1 MAVLG
6 LVVGSFLN
14 VVIYRVPRGESL
26 LRPGSRCP
34 SCGTPIKPWHN
45 VPVVSWLLLR
55 GRCSACGQRIAVWY
69 PLVEVAT
76 SLLFVAVTLRLSD
89 LDLLSALPAYLY
101 FAAIGVALTVIDL
114 QVRRL
119 PNAIVL
125 PSYPVVAVLLAVSA
139 AVEGDWWA
147 FVRALIGGAILF
159 AFFFAL
165 AYFYP
170 AGMGFGDVKLAG
182 IVGGVLA
189 YLSWSALVIGAFAG
203 FLIGAVAGLTLMAIK
218 RAGRKTAIPFGPS
231 MIAGAF
237 VGILRRRPDRPVLYG
252 HSARRVTTAAR
263 SS

>member
-1 MAVLG
+1 VLVVAMAVLG

-14 VVIYRVPRGESL
+14 VVTYRVPRAESL

-34 SCGTPIKPWHN
+34 SCGTPIRPWDN
-45 VPVVSWLLLR
+45 VPVVSWIVLR
-55 GRCSACGQRIAVWY
+55 GRCSACGRRIAVWY
-69 PLVEVAT
+69 PLVELAT
-76 SLLFVAVTLRLSD
+76 SLLFVAVTLRLSS

-101 FAAIGVALTVIDL
+101 FAAIGVALTVTDL

-147 FVRALIGGAILF
+147 FVRALLGGAVLF

-170 AGMGFGDVKLAG
+170 AGMGFGDVKLAA
-182 IVGGVLA
+182 IVGGVLG
-189 YLSWSALVIGAFAG
+189 YLSWSALLIGAFAG
-203 FLIGAVAGLTLMAIK
+203 FLIGAVAGLTLIAIK

-231 MIAGAF
+231 MIVGALVAIF
-237 VGILRRRPDRPVLYG
+237 VAEPITQFYVDTLLGGY
-252 HSARRVTTAAR
+252 
-263 SS
+263 

>member
-1 MAVLG
+1 MLVVAMAVLG

-34 SCGTPIKPWHN
+34 TCGTPIKPLHN
-45 VPVVSWLLLR
+45 IPVVSWVVLH
-55 GRCSACGQRIAVWY
+55 GRCSACGRPIAVWY
-69 PLVEVAT
+69 PLVELAT
-76 SLLFVAVTLRLSD
+76 SLLFVAVTLRLSN

-101 FAAIGVALTVIDL
+101 FAAIGLALTVIDL

-125 PSYPVVAVLLAVSA
+125 PSYPVLAVLIAVSA

-147 FVRALIGGAILF
+147 FVRALIGGAVLF
-159 AFFFAL
+159 GFFFAL
-165 AYFYP
+165 AYFY
-170 AGMGFGDVKLAG
+170 ADGMGFGDVKLAG
-182 IVGGVLA
+182 IVGGMLA

-203 FLIGAVAGLTLMAIK
+203 FLIGAVAGLTLMALK

-231 MIAGAF
+231 MIAGAL
-237 VGILRRRPDRPVLYG
+237 VG
-252 HSARRVTTAAR
+252 TFAADPL
-263 SS
+263 SQFYVDTLLGG

>member
-34 SCGTPIKPWHN
+34 SCGTPIRPSHN
-45 VPVVSWLLLR
+45 IPVVSWVVLR
-55 GRCSACGQRIAVWY
+55 GRCFACRRPIAVWY
-69 PLVEVAT
+69 PLVELAT

-101 FAAIGVALTVIDL
+101 FVAIGVALTAIDL
-114 QVRRL
+114 QARRL

-125 PSYPVVAVLLAVSA
+125 PSYPVVAVLLAASA
-139 AVEGDWWA
+139 TIGGNWWA
-147 FVRALIGGAILF
+147 FVRALLGGAVLF

-165 AYFYP
+165 AFFYP
-170 AGMGFGDVKLAG
+170 AGMGLGDVKLAG

-189 YLSWSALVIGAFAG
+189 YLSWSALVIGAFVG
-203 FLIGAVAGLTLMAIK
+203 FLIGAVAGLTLMAI
-218 RAGRKTAIPFGPS
+218 RRVGRKTPIPFGPS
-231 MIAGAF
+231 MIAGALVAIF
-237 VGILRRRPDRPVLYG
+237 
-252 HSARRVTTAAR
+252 AAQPIAQFYVDTLI
-263 SS
+263 SM

>member
-1 MAVLG
+1 VLVVAMALLG

-14 VVIYRVPRGESL
+14 VVIYRVPQGESL
-26 LRPGSRCP
+26 LRPASRCP
-34 SCGTPIKPWHN
+34 ACGTPIKPWHN
-45 VPVVSWLLLR
+45 IPVLSWLVLR
-55 GRCSACGQRIAVWY
+55 GRCSACGHRIAVWY

-76 SLLFVAVTLRLSD
+76 CLLFVAVTLRLSN

-125 PSYPVVAVLLAVSA
+125 PSYPAVAVLLAVSA
-139 AVEGDWWA
+139 VVEGNWWA
-147 FVRALIGGAILF
+147 LVRALIGGAILF

-218 RAGRKTAIPFGPS
+218 RAGRKTAIPFGPW
-231 MIAGAF
+231 MIVGAF
-237 VGILRRRPDRPVLYG
+237 VGIFTAEQL
-252 HSARRVTTAAR
+252 ARFYTDTLLGR
-263 SS
+263 

>member
-34 SCGTPIKPWHN
+34 SCGTPIRPSHN
-45 VPVVSWLLLR
+45 IPVVSWLLLR
-55 GRCSACGQRIAVWY
+55 GRCFACGQRIAVWY

-76 SLLFVAVTLRLSD
+76 SLLFVAVTLRLSS

-101 FAAIGVALTVIDL
+101 FAAIGVVLTVTDL

-125 PSYPVVAVLLAVSA
+125 PSYPVAAVLLAVSA
-139 AVEGDWWA
+139 AVDGGWWA
-147 FVRALIGGAILF
+147 LVRALLGGAVLF
-159 AFFFAL
+159 GFFYAL

-170 AGMGFGDVKLAG
+170 AGMGFGDVKLAA

-189 YLSWSALVIGAFAG
+189 YLSWSALLIGAFAG
-203 FLIGAVAGLTLMAIK
+203 FLIGAVAGLTMMALK

-231 MIAGAF
+231 MIVGAF
-237 VGILRRRPDRPVLYG
+237 VAIFASGPIAHFYLDNLLGR
-252 HSARRVTTAAR
+252 
-263 SS
+263 